1 MRPLLAGLFGLCLC
15 FGAALGQGQAQTL
28 RIGIA
33 SDPDVLDPTLSRT
46 VAGRQVFMAMCDKL
60 IELDAQGRLV
70 PQLATGWEWQE
81 EGRALLLTL
90 REGVRFHDGEPLT
103 AEAAVAGL
111 NRHFSS
117 PGSTRRGEMG
127 PVTAIE
133 AAGPMQV
140 RIRLSEPFAPLLA
153 ALSDRA
159 GMLVSPRQATV
170 LGADFQRAPACAGPF
185 RLTRR
190 VAQDRMELERFEEYW
205 DRANIHVE
213 RVIYRPIT
221 DGTVR
226 LANLRAGS
234 LDVIERL
241 APSDVDTARRD
252 RRVRVLDGPGL
263 SAVYIA
269 VNVANGARANTP
281 LGQDARVRAALEA
294 AIDRAALNQVAFEGL
309 YTPGNQSVPPGH
321 PQYIAGLP
329 VPGRDLPRARALLRE
344 AGQPRVR
351 VKLSVPNNSEYTQA
365 AEIIQSMAAE
375 AGFEIEI
382 QTIETAT
389 LLRQWTAGD
398 FEALLIAWSGRTD
411 VDGNLWTF
419 NACGESLNGGR
430 YCSAAADAALREGRT
445 SVDPAARLAA
455 YSRAMEVLLR
465 DRPYLY
471 LWHQRVFL
479 GTGAGV
485 EGVRMIPDGLIRPQ
499 GVRLRA
505 G

>member
-1 MRPLLAGLFGLCLC
+1 MRPLLAGLFGLALSAV
-15 FGAALGQGQAQTL
+15 AANAQTL

-60 IELDAQGRLV
+60 IELDEQGRLV
-70 PQLATGWEWQE
+70 PQLATAWEWQE
-81 EGRALLLTL
+81 DGKALLLTL
-90 REGVRFHDGEPLT
+90 RPGVRFHDGEALT

-111 NRHFSS
+111 NRHFTAQ
-117 PGSTRRGEMG
+117 GSTRRGEMG

-213 RVIYRPIT
+213 RVVYRPIP

-234 LDVIERL
+234 LEVIERVG
-241 APSDVDTARRD
+241 PSDVDTARRD
-252 RRVRVLDGPGL
+252 TRIRVQDGPSL
-263 SAVYIA
+263 SSVYIA
-269 VNVANGARANTP
+269 VNVAHGDRARTP

-294 AIDRAALNQVAFEGL
+294 AIDRTALNQVAFEGM
-309 YTPGNQSVPPGH
+309 YTPGNQSTPPGH
-321 PQYIAGLP
+321 PQHIAALP
-329 VPGRDLPRARALLRE
+329 VPGRDLDRARALLRE
-344 AGQPRVR
+344 AGQPRPRVR
-351 VKLSVPNNSEYTQA
+351 LSVPNNSEYTQA
-365 AEIIQSMAAE
+365 AEIIQAMARE
-375 AGFEIEI
+375 AGFEVEI

-430 YCSAAADAALREGRT
+430 YCNPEADAALRAGRT
-445 SVDPAARLAA
+445 STDPAARLAA
-455 YSRAMEVLLR
+455 YGRAMEILLR
-465 DRPYLY
+465 DRPYIY
-471 LWHQRVFL
+471 LWHQRNFL
-479 GTGAGV
+479 ATGAAVRGL
-485 EGVRMIPDGLIRPQ
+485 RMIPDGLIRMQ
-499 GVRLRA
+499 GLRA